1 MTPRP
6 SLAAAMAGTAP
17 SAPAVARTARITLA
31 SISRGRLEQPR
42 RIVLYGVK
50 GIGKTSLVAAAPS
63 PILADVERGSGLI
76 DTNRVDTFET
86 FDDVLDFTRM
96 LAAEKHDFQTVGYD
110 SLGEIERLVWGAV
123 CQAANVE
130 GIDNVGG
137 GYGKGRNAAVD
148 KWRLLRQEIDR
159 LQRDRRMDVYMIGHS
174 DVRTVK
180 DPSVAEDYEQFQV
193 RLDKQAAALWTEW
206 ADAVLFAR
214 YDASIRKNSR
224 KKVRG
229 VSSGAR
235 LLYTHADAGHDAKDR
250 YGLPDILPLDYAEL
264 DAAIRNGMPADA
276 ILAEIL
282 RKAEL
287 VPEDIRVRALAAA
300 EAKKDDARALDR
312 INTHLNA
319 YVPAASEPQGE

>member
-1 MTPRP
+1 MPRP
-6 SLAAAMAGTAP
+6 SLADMMAR
-17 SAPAVARTARITLA
+17 PAVPAAPRAPRITLA
-31 SISRGRLEQPR
+31 NVSRGRLTQPR
-42 RIVLYGVK
+42 RVVVYGVK
-50 GIGKTSLVAAAPS
+50 GIGKTSLVASAPN
-63 PILADVERGSGLI
+63 PVIADVERGSGLI

-123 CQAANVE
+123 CQAASVE

-137 GYGKGRNAAVD
+137 GYGKGRAAAVD
-148 KWRLLRQEIDR
+148 KWRSLRAEIER
-159 LQRDRRMDVYMIGHS
+159 LQRDRRVDVYMIGHA

-180 DPSVAEDYEQFQV
+180 DPSVAEDYEQFQI

-206 ADAVLFAR
+206 ADLVLFAR
-214 YDASIRKNSR
+214 YDTTIRKDSR

-235 LLYTHADAGHDAKDR
+235 LLYTKADAGHDAKDR
-250 YGLPDILPLDYAEL
+250 YGLPEVLPLDYAEL
-264 DAAIRNGMPADA
+264 DAAIRNGIPADA
-276 ILAEIL
+276 ILAEIQ
-282 RKAEL
+282 RKAAFA
-287 VPEDIRVRALAAA
+287 PEDIRARALAAA
-300 EAKKDDARALDR
+300 EAAHDDAQKLER

-319 YVPAASEPQGE
+319 YVTAPNAPQGE